1 MKKSTSILLLFVAVL
16 FTAACSGNKTSE
28 GDSTRVLSLTG
39 SGQYNKSIYLSI
51 VDQSEQDTSFLY
63 TVKGAFNGDTVGFYV
78 AMDKNI
84 PAGINEDGSVN
95 QGDGFKTGTVKFIR
109 SGEESDRFIAALAS
123 IWETE
128 VGSTQ
133 FSEEAVQP
141 LVFSSNKKAVDYS
154 APSTH
159 NFKLFFDMNVEEP
172 GEIFFTH
179 DTYHQRIEL
188 QEKDS
193 TYRQIILNSLSGLRS
208 TPAGG

>member
-1 MKKSTSILLLFVAVL
+1 MKKLTSILLLFVAVL
-16 FTAACSGNKTSE
+16 LTAACSGNKTSE
-28 GDSTRVLSLTG
+28 GDSIRVLSLTG

-78 AMDKNI
+78 SMDKNI

-128 VGSTQ
+128 VSSTH
-133 FSEEAVQP
+133 FSDEAVQP
-141 LVFSSNKKAVDYS
+141 LVFHPIKK
-154 APSTH
+154 
-159 NFKLFFDMNVEEP
+159 
-172 GEIFFTH
+172 
-179 DTYHQRIEL
+179 Q
-188 QEKDS
+188 
-193 TYRQIILNSLSGLRS
+193 
-208 TPAGG
+208 